1 MTADMIARGMAV
13 TAGQNAAT
21 RASVARLRTAARN
34 GRDGAV
40 YTNTPLIA
48 PAAWAVSTA
57 YTKGQIVAANGN
69 WYVALSSG
77 TSASSGTGPS
87 ARTVNGGGAI
97 ADGGVLWTYFGPARI
112 TANDA
117 SAPTLTQSATDPAF
131 GITIT
136 YKAYPQS
143 FVVYGAYATS
153 FDGANRMIPN
163 GFSAK
168 ANTPGPA
175 AGRRIEFC
183 SDGANVMVSLAGSN
197 AASFC
202 RVAVDQYDGRGL
214 RFVTPGSLPSAS
226 PFIRLGWATAEKR
239 RYVVFLSTANYD
251 VFAGVQVDNG
261 ATVWA
266 PVVADPLR
274 AVLIADSI
282 VAGSGFGPFL
292 AGNDIAT
299 RLALS
304 LGIADIWGFAAGG
317 TGELNPGAAGLF
329 TFVQRLPEAMA
340 LKPDLWLILGSC
352 NDRSANGYTGTAL
365 SAQVTATMQAIRS
378 GGATAPIIR
387 GGAWPIADS
396 TDIAACE
403 ASIKA
408 GYDAFAATDPYPHGY
423 VPVSAATPPIITRGY
438 NNGGGV
444 LMSNVN
450 QYLGGDGHPTDWG
463 TAHAANRL
471 VEGIGA
477 ALAGML

>member
-1 MTADMIARGMAV
+1 MSADVIARGLVAQ
-13 TAGQNAAT
+13 ARQSAAT
-21 RASVARLRTAARN
+21 DLALTRLRGAMRQA
-34 GRDGAV
+34 RDGAV
-40 YTNTPLIA
+40 FAQPPLIA
-48 PAAWAVSTA
+48 PPAWSASTA
-57 YTKGQIVAANGN
+57 YAKGQMVAANGN
-69 WYVALSSG
+69 CYVAVTAG
-77 TSASSGTGPS
+77 TSASSGAGPA

-97 ADGGVLWTYFGPARI
+97 ADGGVLWTYFGPVRI
-112 TANDA
+112 TVNDA
-117 SAPTLTQSATDPAF
+117 AAPTLTQSATDPAF

-143 FVVYGAYATS
+143 FALYGAYGSS
-153 FDGANRMIPN
+153 FDGANRLIPN
-163 GFSAK
+163 GFGAK
-168 ANTPGPA
+168 PGQPGPA

-214 RFVTPGSLPSAS
+214 RLVTPGSLLSAS

-299 RLALS
+299 RLALG

-317 TGELNPGAAGLF
+317 TGELNPGAAGLS

-352 NDRSANGYTGTAL
+352 NDRSANGYTGAAL

-396 TDIAACE
+396 ADIAACE
-403 ASIKA
+403 AAIKA

-463 TAHAANRL
+463 IAHAANRL
-471 VEGIGA
+471 VEGIAGA
-477 ALAGML
+477 PGTA